1 MTKPHYPTLTNARL
15 TSGFGWRIHPVTR
28 RQSTHHD
35 GIDLAPARAGTTGVP
50 VYAVA
55 DGIVRNREY
64 NKISGNRI
72 YVEHTQDSYTSVYC
86 HLASFNVK
94 LGQRV
99 KRGQLIGRMGS
110 TGASTGIHLHF
121 GVSKSYPVRWSTTG
135 TSNGSFI
142 NPVSYLNKSFPSSGV
157 SKSTSTSKWTKVTG
171 KWTGQSLFKGQ
182 CGQPV
187 GEMQRALAN
196 NKPPFYPNKGAK
208 NNGID
213 EYFGSETEEQV
224 RRFQKYYKLKVDG
237 IPGKEVYNQV
247 NKNKSSKK
255 KSTIALPNATYYVK
269 MPRFNGSGVRKV
281 QEALASVHFYPNKGA
296 KNNGIDGYYGPK
308 TADAVKRFQ
317 SVHGLKSDGVYG
329 PKTKKALEKAMK

>member
-50 VYAVA
+50 IYAVA

-72 YVEHTQDSYTSVYC
+72 YIEHTQDSYTSVYC

-94 LGQRV
+94 RGQRV

-142 NPVSYLNKSFPSSGV
+142 NPVTYLNQSFPKTV
-157 SKSTSTSKWTKVTG
+157 SKSVQIS
-171 KWTGQSLFKGQ
+171 
-182 CGQPV
+182 
-187 GEMQRALAN
+187 N
-196 NKPPFYPNKGAK
+196 
-208 NNGID
+208 
-213 EYFGSETEEQV
+213 
-224 RRFQKYYKLKVDG
+224 LKVDG
-237 IPGKEVYNQV
+237 YWGRNTTRALQRSLGTPSDGEIWGQVRNAVTKNITGIKYGKGGSPMI
-247 NKNKSSKK
+247 K
-255 KSTIALPNATYYVK
+255 ALQ
-269 MPRFNGSGVRKV
+269 RKV
-281 QEALASVHFYPNKGA
+281 GSKA
-296 KNNGIDGYYGPK
+296 DGYLGPNTIRALQRYLK
-308 TADAVKRFQ
+308 TPADGEIWKPSSMVKELQRRLNAGTF
-317 SVHGLKSDGVYG
+317 
-329 PKTKKALEKAMK
+329 